1 MRIYDIIKEKRDGKA
16 LSVEEIEFF
25 VKGYT
30 DGSIPDYQAAALLM
44 AIYFQGMN
52 RDETIALTM
61 AMARSGDMVDL
72 SGITG
77 LKADKHS
84 TGGVGDKTT
93 LIVAPIV
100 AACGIKVAK
109 MSGRGLGHTGG
120 TIDKLEAIKG
130 YQTALPREKFLEIT
144 NKIGLSVIG
153 QSGNLAPA
161 DKRLYALRDVTAT
174 VESLPLI
181 VSSIMSK
188 KIAVGADC
196 IVLDVKTGSGA
207 FCKTL
212 EETTELAGQL
222 VSVGKGAGKKV
233 TAVITNMD
241 IPLGYAIGNSLE
253 VIESVESLCGKGPE
267 DLIAVSL
274 TLAAHMLK
282 LCGKGNIESCYEQ
295 AKNALEQGKAY
306 KCFLQMVEAHGGDTD
321 ILKDLSLFP
330 KAKYQIAVKSKSQG
344 FIQKT
349 DTEKLGVASLL
360 LGAGRLK
367 KEDGI
372 DHQAGIILKK
382 KTGDYVN
389 KGETLA
395 IMHTNDENRYADAE
409 KVFFDALSFGA
420 NAPEK
425 EKTVFG
431 SISSQE

>member
-1 MRIYDIIKEKRDGKA
+1 MRIYDIIRKKRDGKA
-16 LSVEEIEFF
+16 LSVEEIDFF

-30 DGSIPDYQAAALLM
+30 EGSIPDYQASALLM

-52 RDETIALTM
+52 RDETVALTM
-61 AMARSGDMVDL
+61 AMAKSGDMVDL

-100 AACGIKVAK
+100 AACGVKVAK

-120 TIDKLEAIKG
+120 TIDKLESIKG

-144 NKIGLSVIG
+144 NKIGLSIIG

-212 EETTELAGQL
+212 KETTELAREL

-253 VIESVESLCGKGPE
+253 VIESVECLCGRGPQ
-267 DLIAVSL
+267 DLKEVSL
-274 TLAAHMLK
+274 TLAANMLR
-282 LCGKGNIESCYEQ
+282 LCGKGSFESCYEQ
-295 AKNALEQGKAY
+295 AENALKKGRAY
-306 KCFLQMVEAHGGDTD
+306 ECFLKMAEAHGGDIE
-321 ILKDLSLFP
+321 ILKDLYLFA
-330 KAKYQIAVKSKSQG
+330 KAKYQKAVISKDEG
-344 FIQKT
+344 YIQKT
-349 DTEKLGVASLL
+349 DTEKLGIASLL

-367 KEDGI
+367 KEDSI
-372 DHQAGIILKK
+372 DYQAGIVLKK
-382 KTGDYVN
+382 KTGDYVS

-395 IMHTNDENRYADAE
+395 ILHTNDENKYVAAE
-409 KVFFDALSFGA
+409 KEFFDALSFGK
-420 NAPEK
+420 NPPKK
-425 EKTVFG
+425 EQTVFG
-431 SISSQE
+431 SISSED